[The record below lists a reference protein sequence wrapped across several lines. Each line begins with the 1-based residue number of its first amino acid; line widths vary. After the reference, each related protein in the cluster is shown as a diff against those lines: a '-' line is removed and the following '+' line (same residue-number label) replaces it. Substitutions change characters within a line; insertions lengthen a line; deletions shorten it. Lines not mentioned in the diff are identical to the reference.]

1 MFQNEKLMTLLSAID
16 IYVFNIIAWVI
27 IEMHALSLVEECV
40 ISRCNHLG

>member
-27 IEMHALSLVEECV
+27 TEMHALSLVEECV
-40 ISRCNHLG
+40 KSRFNHLG